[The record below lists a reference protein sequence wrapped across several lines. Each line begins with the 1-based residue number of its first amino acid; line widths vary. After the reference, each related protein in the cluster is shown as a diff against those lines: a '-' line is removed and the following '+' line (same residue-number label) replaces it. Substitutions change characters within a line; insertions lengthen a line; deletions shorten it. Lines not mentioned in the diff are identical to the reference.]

1 MKRTS
6 KKRQLTISRSK
17 KRVMV
22 GCAHKKRKPRSKK
35 QRGGYVPAVVPAMVG
50 TPWTPSVSGWPGVA
64 GVPGQTNYFSMNTYP
79 VDPQT
84 AMISERDY
92 QFYGGSKHMGEKEKE
107 KEKSHR
113 GGGILPDDL
122 VNLGRSMVYGVGSAY
137 NSLTGYPA
145 PVNPLPFKDQLV
157 KTNQFLY

>member
-1 MKRTS
+1 MKRTN
-6 KKRQLTISRSK
+6 KKRQLRISRSR

-22 GCAHKKRKPRSKK
+22 GCAHKKRRTQSKK
-35 QRGGYVPAVVPAMVG
+35 QRGGYIPAVVPAMVG
-50 TPWTPSVSGWPGVA
+50 SPWTPSVSGWPGVA
-64 GVPGQTNYFSMNTYP
+64 GLQGQTNYFSMNTYP

-92 QFYGGSKHMGEKEKE
+92 QFYGGMKEKE
-107 KEKSHR
+107 KEKREKDHR

-137 NSLTGYPA
+137 NSLTGYSA

-157 KTNQFLY
+157 NSNQLLY